1 MTLLRK
7 LAGETAI
14 YGFSYILS
22 RVLHYILFTWYLTR
36 VFNDNI
42 SQYGIYRDLYF
53 YVAIV
58 LVVLTFR
65 METTYFRYAK
75 EDRSKV
81 TTMSMSFL
89 LLLAGLFVVGL
100 WIFRG
105 DIASWMHYDDMTTHL
120 VLLGAVLFF
129 DVLCSVPFASLR
141 QQNRPWVFLALKL
154 GSIILNIVFVL
165 FFVEILPN
173 LAAYGGFWEQIYR
186 PHDELF
192 YVFLSNML
200 ASMATF
206 FGLLPFIKS
215 QSLEWDFTFFK
226 KMLSYSWP
234 LVIVGVAGVINQSS
248 YITFQ
253 KYVLPNDVTTNLSDG
268 GVYAAAASLALLLNL
283 FTVAFNYAAEPF
295 FFAHKDRVDS
305 RQVYADVAMA
315 FTLVGATM
323 MLFILAYI
331 DVFQLILGSNFRAG
345 LSVVPILLLA
355 YLLLGIYYN
364 LSAWYKLADRTR
376 WGAWI
381 AIGGAIITIV
391 GNIWLIQSLEVIG
404 SAWTALAC
412 YLFMCVAS
420 YYLGQRYYPIPYKI
434 RRMVLWIAGAV
445 LFYFLMEGVRGW
457 LGGHLVLILFCNS
470 AFVALFLFL
479 IYRFER
485 SLIRQVMGKAQ

>member
-22 RVLHYILFTWYLTR
+22 RVLHYFLFTIYLTR
-36 VFNDNI
+36 VFNDQT

-58 LVVLTFR
+58 LVILTFR

-89 LLLAGLFVVGL
+89 LTLASLFLVGL

-105 DIASWMHYDDMTTHL
+105 EVASWMAYEGMTTHL
-120 VLLGAVLFF
+120 MLLGSVLFF
-129 DVLCSVPFASLR
+129 DVLCAVPFASLR
-141 QQNRPWVFLALKL
+141 QQNRPWVFMALKL
-154 GSIILNIVFVL
+154 GSIVLNIVFVL
-165 FFVEILPN
+165 FFIELLPGW
-173 LAAYGGFWEQIYR
+173 AEAGGFWESIYR
-186 PHDELF
+186 PDDQLF

-200 ASMATF
+200 ASMLTF
-206 FGLLPFIKS
+206 FGLLPFARS
-215 QSLEWDFTFFK
+215 ESFEWDFQFFK
-226 KMLSYSWP
+226 KMLRYSWP
-234 LVIVGVAGVINQSS
+234 LVIVGFAGVVNQSS

-253 KYVLPNDVTTNLSDG
+253 KYILPNDITTNLSDG

-283 FTVAFNYAAEPF
+283 FTIAFNYAAEPF
-295 FFAHKDRVDS
+295 FFAHKDRPDS
-305 RQVYADVAMA
+305 REVYADVALA
-315 FTLVGATM
+315 FTIVGSII
-323 MLFILAYI
+323 MLFILAYM
-331 DVFQLILGSNFRAG
+331 DLFQFILGSNFRAG
-345 LSVVPILLLA
+345 LFVVPILLVA

-391 GNIWLIQSLEVIG
+391 GNVLLIQRLEVIG
-404 SAWTALAC
+404 SAWAALAC
-412 YLFMCVAS
+412 YAFMCVAS
-420 YYLGQRYYPIPYKI
+420 YLLGQKYFPIPYKI
-434 RRMVLWIAGAV
+434 GRMFGWIIGAI
-445 LFYFLMEGVRGW
+445 FLYLIMEGMRGW
-457 LGGHLVLILFCNS
+457 IGSSLPIILLANS
-470 AFVALFLFL
+470 ALLIIFLYL
-479 IYRFER
+479 VYRFER
-485 SLIRQVMGKAQ
+485 PLIKQISGSQK